1 MCNIWC
7 LSMQNQPTK
16 VLGRSDWLPRHP
28 YGFAKVFS
36 LMVKVVAMWFLGCS
50 EQCLSVLRWLLE
62 LCCVVVKWPKRG
74 HSIQNKKQKQHKQ
87 TKPKTKK
94 NISNKTPGK
103 PTNKSTEPKIKK
115 TTRLIILRHKTGL
128 GTSNS

>member
-1 MCNIWC
+1 MAFHSLRNACVQH
-7 LSMQNQPTK
+7 MVPFHAKPTTK
-16 VLGRSDWLPRHP
+16 VLGRSDWLLRHP

-103 PTNKSTEPKIKK
+103 PTNKSTEPKITKQ
-115 TTRLIILRHKTGL
+115 HV
-128 GTSNS
+128 SSF